1 MSSAWFSFINLIWE
15 EKSSSLR
22 KLTRTLPKFLCALK
36 FGWSKRSSIAEPT
49 FRWSTQDATG
59 SAIFFRIAD
68 CLSTDGNETLVA
80 YILSSRLTLKK
91 NSWTLTDMLN
101 DRHTMR
107 IAFRVRNGSEEIGQ
121 QFAKDHG
128 ANYQVAQLQRNRRTR
143 RISVMHAFLPIL
155 ATIELEFRIF
165 SHKKCLSYQRC
176 YKFLTAKWL
185 RCL

>member
-1 MSSAWFSFINLIWE
+1 
-15 EKSSSLR
+15 
-22 KLTRTLPKFLCALK
+22 
-36 FGWSKRSSIAEPT
+36 
-49 FRWSTQDATG
+49 
-59 SAIFFRIAD
+59 
-68 CLSTDGNETLVA
+68 
-80 YILSSRLTLKK
+80 
-91 NSWTLTDMLN
+91 MLN

-107 IAFRVRNGSEEIGQ
+107 IAFRVRNGSGEIGQ

-128 ANYQVAQLQRNRRTR
+128 ANYQVAQLQRNRRAR

-185 RCL
+185 KFL

>member
-1 MSSAWFSFINLIWE
+1 MHFKIWLI
-15 EKSSSLR
+15 KTFVNS
-22 KLTRTLPKFLCALK
+22 RTNI
-36 FGWSKRSSIAEPT
+36 SSISP
-49 FRWSTQDATG
+49 DATG

-68 CLSTDGNETLVA
+68 CLSRDGTETLVA
-80 YILSSRLTLKK
+80 YILSSRLTLKKK

-107 IAFRVRNGSEEIGQ
+107 IAFRVTNGSEEVGQ

-128 ANYQVAQLQRNRRTR
+128 ANYQVAQLQRNRRAR